1 MKNTLFAINSQPSA
15 GFSVVFYVKRLF
27 SCAARAV
34 CRVEGG
40 IAARA
45 NHLPTKA
52 SRFFACVASERV
64 YRKFDSS

>member
-1 MKNTLFAINSQPSA
+1 MRFCDQLAAFSGLFRCR
-15 GFSVVFYVKRLF
+15 FYAKRLF

-45 NHLPTKA
+45 NHLPAKA

-64 YRKFDSS
+64 YPKFDSS

>member
-1 MKNTLFAINSQPSA
+1 MRFLRSTRSLQRAFPS
-15 GFSVVFYVKRLF
+15 FFYVKRLF

-45 NHLPTKA
+45 NHLPTKV

-64 YRKFDSS
+64 YPKFDSS